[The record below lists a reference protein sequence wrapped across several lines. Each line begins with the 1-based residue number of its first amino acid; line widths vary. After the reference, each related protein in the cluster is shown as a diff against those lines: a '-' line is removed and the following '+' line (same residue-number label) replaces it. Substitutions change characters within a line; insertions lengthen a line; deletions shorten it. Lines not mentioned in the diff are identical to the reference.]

1 MNEPDDEELPGLVLL
16 LVILLPRKE
25 IAMKYLII
33 FFLLLLAY
41 TLIYTG
47 ISHLGS
53 ALTVVENAGG

>member
-1 MNEPDDEELPGLVLL
+1 
-16 LVILLPRKE
+16 
-25 IAMKYLII
+25 MKYLII